1 VGRHGSA
8 SIHARQS
15 GKRARQLDNG
25 ACVRPATS
33 FQDASDFKHLAY
45 GTEVAE
51 VTSMRSAR
59 KQFESLAL
67 PHLHELYAV
76 AMRYTR
82 NPDDAQDLV
91 QETFLRAYLA
101 WSSFL
106 PGSNCRAWLL
116 RILTNGFINHYRKG
130 RSRKAFAAR
139 SEAEHV
145 ALLHDEKEN
154 AEEAMASHGLGD
166 EVTRALDALDE
177 DYRVVVVL
185 ADLEGLRY
193 KDIAQILDCPV
204 GTVMSRL
211 FRARRQLEEKLAAY
225 ARADYGIARAA

>member
-1 VGRHGSA
+1 
-8 SIHARQS
+8 
-15 GKRARQLDNG
+15 
-25 ACVRPATS
+25 
-33 FQDASDFKHLAY
+33 
-45 GTEVAE
+45 
-51 VTSMRSAR
+51 MRSTLQ
-59 KQFESLAL
+59 QFETLAL
-67 PHLHELYAV
+67 PHLNELYAV

-101 WSSFL
+101 WSTFL

-116 RILTNGFINHYRKG
+116 RILTNGFINHYRRG

-145 ALLHDEKEN
+145 ALLHDEKPN
-154 AEEAMASHGLGD
+154 AEDAMTGQGLGD
-166 EVTRALDALDE
+166 EVTRALDGLDA

-193 KDIAQILDCPV
+193 KDIAHILDCPV

-211 FRARRQLEEKLAAY
+211 FRARRQLETQLARY
-225 ARADYGIARAA
+225 ARSDYGIARAA